1 MKKIVFLLSI
11 SIIAFACNTS
21 TPSLQDTR
29 EMYNAEGLHVI
40 TSFANRKQQTMS
52 VLYGNEAA
60 KQSALS
66 EYAHHLPGEIFKLVV
81 FRQADNKYWYGSY
94 INGKLLSIETVFNT
108 SGQLGYKLEKG
119 QAPVNIKGDK
129 MSEDERLAFI
139 FSHKASV
146 FP

>member
-1 MKKIVFLLSI
+1 MKKIFFLFSI
-11 SIIAFACNTS
+11 AMITFACNNTI
-21 TPSLQDTR
+21 PEAGETR
-29 EMYNAEGLHVI
+29 EMFDAGGLHVI

-60 KQSALS
+60 RQSALS
-66 EYAHHLPGEIFKLVV
+66 EYTHHFPGEVFKLAV
-81 FRQADNKYWYGSY
+81 FRQASNKYWYGSY
-94 INGKLLSIETVFNT
+94 INGKLLSVETVAGNAGRL
-108 SGQLGYKLEKG
+108 SYKLEKG
-119 QAPVNIKGDK
+119 LAPVNSKGEK